1 MRRTVVVTALLTLAC
16 SCDSYRGP
24 RLSISTAASP
34 SRSVTT
40 ERASL
45 SRASGVGTATIYGG
59 RTPEQWAQVLNTPNR
74 EEVAEAARA
83 LKVLGTEG
91 RPYLLQGLESSQ
103 AETRR
108 LCLENLTVS
117 DFKTLGEAGRQ
128 LLVKLAGDPADMRI
142 RGRAT
147 AYLSQWNGTIP
158 AP

>member
-1 MRRTVVVTALLTLAC
+1 VVGGAATV
-16 SCDSYRGP
+16 
-24 RLSISTAASP
+24 
-34 SRSVTT
+34 
-40 ERASL
+40 
-45 SRASGVGTATIYGG
+45 YGG

-74 EEVAEAARA
+74 EDVAEAARA
-83 LKVLGTEG
+83 LKVLGSEG

-117 DFKTLGEAGRQ
+117 DLKKQGEGGRQ

-147 AYLSQWNGTIP
+147 AYLGQWGGTIP
-158 AP
+158 SP